1 MNLEDIAKKAGVS
14 RSTVSR
20 VINDEP
26 HVSEKTRRRVLAIIQ
41 REGFSP
47 NHAAR
52 ALVTQRTNIVS
63 VVVPQTMNIF
73 FGDNSYYPMLLQGM
87 SESIS
92 QRDRAMLLWLQQINE
107 RVEVFVERVLS
118 SRRMV
123 DGFIISS
130 VRSSN
135 PIFDQLVNVKA
146 TFVMVERPWRL
157 DDQISYVTIDNVA
170 AARMAVKHLVSL
182 GRKRIA
188 TITGDMLIS
197 DAQDRLAGY
206 KAALVEA
213 GIRVDPDLIFH
224 GYFNAEYGYHG
235 MKYLLQYKPDAL
247 FAAGDTTAIGAIKA
261 IQEAGMR
268 VPDDIAVV
276 GFDDLDVATDYNLT
290 TIYHPV
296 QRKGFEAASLLI
308 DLIEGK
314 VTEPRHIIL
323 PTHLIVRET
332 CGGNP
337 LWASRNREGYYQP
350 TSTDLSG

>member
-87 SESIS
+87 SEAIS
-92 QRDRAMLLWLQQINE
+92 QRDRAMLLWLQQMNE

-130 VRSSN
+130 VRSNN
-135 PIFDQLVNVKA
+135 PIFDHLVNLKA

-157 DDQISYVTIDNVA
+157 ADEINYVTIDNIA
-170 AARMAVKHLVSL
+170 AARMAVKHLADL
-182 GRKRIA
+182 GRRRIA
-188 TITGDMLIS
+188 TITGDMLIA

-213 GIRVDPDLIFH
+213 GLPVNPDLIFH

-261 IQEAGMR
+261 IREAGLR

-276 GFDDLDVATDYNLT
+276 GHDDLDVAAQYNLT

-296 QRKGFEAASLLI
+296 QRKGSEAASLLI

-314 VTEPRHIIL
+314 VNEPRHIIL
-323 PTHLIVRET
+323 PIHLIVRDT

-337 LWASRNREGYYQP
+337 V
-350 TSTDLSG
+350 

>member
-87 SESIS
+87 SEAIS
-92 QRDRAMLLWLQQINE
+92 QRDRAMLLWLQQMNE
-107 RVEVFVERVLS
+107 RVEVFIERVLS

-130 VRSSN
+130 VRSNN
-135 PIFDQLVNVKA
+135 PIFDYLINLKT

-157 DDQISYVTIDNVA
+157 DEKVNYVTIDNIA
-170 AARMAVKHLVSL
+170 AGRMAVKHLIGL

-188 TITGDMLIS
+188 TITGDMLIA

-213 GIRVDPDLIFH
+213 GMPVNPDLIFH

-247 FAAGDTTAIGAIKA
+247 FAAGDTTAVGAIKA
-261 IQEAGMR
+261 IREAGLR
-268 VPDDIAVV
+268 VPDDIAVI
-276 GFDDLDVATDYNLT
+276 GHDDLDVAAQYNLT

-308 DLIEGK
+308 DMIEGK

-323 PTHLIVRET
+323 PIHLIVRDT
-332 CGGNP
+332 CGADP
-337 LWASRNREGYYQP
+337 LWNQNNREVRYEPMPNSP
-350 TSTDLSG
+350 T